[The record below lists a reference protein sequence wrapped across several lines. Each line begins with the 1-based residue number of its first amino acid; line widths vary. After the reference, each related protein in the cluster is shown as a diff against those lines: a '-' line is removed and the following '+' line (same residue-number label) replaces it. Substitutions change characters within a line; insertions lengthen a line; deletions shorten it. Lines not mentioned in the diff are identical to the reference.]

1 MIIASICEPWVTYGK
16 FLFCHAGIAEFEGYH
31 HEALQDKKTSLQ
43 NLNGKDLIY
52 DRILAAKKVSRHGIT
67 TEMIRIT

>member
-1 MIIASICEPWVTYGK
+1 M
-16 FLFCHAGIAEFEGYH
+16 
-31 HEALQDKKTSLQ
+31 KTSLQ

-52 DRILAAKKVSRHGIT
+52 DRILAAEEGIQLHGI